1 MIQLTMIGSGNL
13 TKTFVLG
20 WIPHLDRLHMNLSVL
35 ARSEKY
41 RQRGW
46 ETIPIAPGLNP
57 EILKTAN
64 VIIVSVKPKDMGS
77 ALQAVRTYASPESLV
92 VSVLAGISL
101 STLTEE
107 LPGRAIIRTM
117 PNVAVA
123 VGQGT
128 IVVAESAG
136 LEHALW
142 PWLKQ
147 ALDFLG
153 HIVITD
159 EALVDP
165 ATALSGSGPAY
176 VYLLLQAI
184 SDAGQAMGIPAEL
197 ARNLAIRTVRGAAEV
212 ALDNPEASF
221 DDLISWVASPG
232 GTTQAALD
240 RLKEL
245 QVSQSLREAVLQAG
259 AKAAGMSMQT
269 NRVRQNFARIAND
282 CIDEVAARDLHI
294 HAGIAEES
302 VDPFNGMFGRGGP
315 SHR

>member
-1 MIQLTMIGSGNL
+1 MIHLTMIGSGNL

-20 WIPHLDRLHMNLSVL
+20 WIPHLDRLHLNLSVL

-46 ETIPIAPGLNP
+46 EAISIAPGLNP

-64 VIIVSVKPKDMGS
+64 VIILAVKPKDMGS
-77 ALQAVRTYASPESLV
+77 ALQAIRTYASPESLV
-92 VSVLAGISL
+92 VSVLAGISV
-101 STLTEE
+101 STLTDE

-153 HIVITD
+153 HIVIID

-212 ALDNPEASF
+212 A
-221 DDLISWVASPG
+221 
-232 GTTQAALD
+232 
-240 RLKEL
+240 
-245 QVSQSLREAVLQAG
+245 
-259 AKAAGMSMQT
+259 
-269 NRVRQNFARIAND
+269 
-282 CIDEVAARDLHI
+282 
-294 HAGIAEES
+294 
-302 VDPFNGMFGRGGP
+302 
-315 SHR
+315 